1 MNGFS
6 VLLGPFSDL
15 YAYFVSAQRNA
26 PAKIGENVLLKLR
39 RTMER
44 ASTNGRMHP
53 RSAPNWKASTPTE
66 IRDSLAWTT
75 PDAWR
80 QLERAPDALTVIQFW
95 TVLEAWINLEI
106 AQNHDNTST
115 SELMN

>member
-44 ASTNGRMHP
+44 ASTNGR
-53 RSAPNWKASTPTE
+53 
-66 IRDSLAWTT
+66 I
-75 PDAWR
+75 
-80 QLERAPDALTVIQFW
+80 RAPRQTGKHQHQRK
-95 TVLEAWINLEI
+95 LETL
-106 AQNHDNTST
+106 
-115 SELMN
+115 